1 MISNKSQSK
10 SKVTI
15 LSWVLRLLASGILLQ
30 TLYFKFGAHPDS
42 VALFSQLGVEP
53 IGRIGLGIAELIT
66 AILIVVPK
74 TTAVGAITG
83 VFLMLGAIFSHVFI
97 IGIEFRG
104 DGGALFSL
112 AITCFLACL
121 ILCVILKNQILT
133 FIKNAYA
140 S

>member
-1 MISNKSQSK
+1 MVINTSQSN
-10 SKVTI
+10 SKLKI
-15 LSWVLRLLASGILLQ
+15 LTWFLRLLASGILVQ

-42 VALFSQLGVEP
+42 VALFTELGVEP
-53 IGRIGLGIAELIT
+53 YGRIGLGIAELIT
-66 AILIVVPK
+66 AILILVPR
-74 TTAVGAITG
+74 TTAFGAILG
-83 VFLMLGAIFSHVFI
+83 LFLMIGAISTHLFI

-121 ILCVILKNQILT
+121 ILCIILKNHIAT
-133 FIKNAYA
+133 FLKSTYA